1 MWAKSLKMVGM
12 KSLKRVVIWDN
23 CFRECVDGSFVL
35 EKCPKI
41 RELVIGDFSFLCFKT
56 CSIEKCPMLERV
68 SIGRFREFMSFSS
81 FATTS
86 LRMTSNGCVRGE
98 EIDLRKLRVASF
110 GSRCFQGCQ
119 SAVFEDLPALEV
131 IVIGMDTFKG
141 RENADPGLLSMKNL
155 PKLVSL
161 THQPIRSFTPVY
173 SLSFYN
179 LKTLRLFSA

>member
-1 MWAKSLKMVGM
+1 MNSLAKTLTTLVVDKACCNGNKRTLNLDLSAYAKLATLEIHPYSFMWAKSLKMVGM

-23 CFRECVDGSFVL
+23 CFRECVDGSFEL
-35 EKCPKI
+35 EKCPKM

-56 CSIEKCPMLERV
+56 CSIEKCPMLETV

-86 LRMTSNGCVRGE
+86 LRMTSNWCVRGE

-119 SAVFEDLPALEV
+119 SVVFEGRPEV
-131 IVIGMDTFKG
+131 IV
-141 RENADPGLLSMKNL
+141 
-155 PKLVSL
+155 
-161 THQPIRSFTPVY
+161 
-173 SLSFYN
+173 
-179 LKTLRLFSA
+179 